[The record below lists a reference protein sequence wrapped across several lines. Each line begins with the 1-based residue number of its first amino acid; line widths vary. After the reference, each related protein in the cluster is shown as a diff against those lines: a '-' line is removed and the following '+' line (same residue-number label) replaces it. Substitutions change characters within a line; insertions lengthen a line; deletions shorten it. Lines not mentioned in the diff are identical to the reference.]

1 MLGRVVGRL
10 VVAPVAGEDFGA
22 AGEAEPAVAFRV
34 VLASPA
40 SGQLG
45 AGGDAEVFFGLVVV

>member
-1 MLGRVVGRL
+1 M
-10 VVAPVAGEDFGA
+10 APVAGEDFGA

-45 AGGDAEVFFGLVVV
+45 ASGDAEVFFGLVVV

>member
-1 MLGRVVGRL
+1 
-10 VVAPVAGEDFGA
+10 VAPVAGEDFGA